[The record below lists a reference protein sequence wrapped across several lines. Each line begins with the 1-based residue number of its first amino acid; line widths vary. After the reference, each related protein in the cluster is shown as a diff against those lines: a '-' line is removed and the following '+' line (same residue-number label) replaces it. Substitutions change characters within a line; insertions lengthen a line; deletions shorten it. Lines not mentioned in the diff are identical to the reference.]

1 MREAELLHEY
11 LLNVLDYNPQKGV
24 FRWKLALSP
33 AVKVD
38 QIAGSKDKDGYIV
51 ITIHRK
57 LYKAGRLAWFYVHG
71 RWPAGEI
78 DHKNRIRSDNR
89 LRNLRD
95 VTVSANRRN
104 KGVYSSNRSGHT
116 GIGFHKQHGKWV
128 ARAYRNGKAHHIGLF
143 DHKEAAIAARNQFL
157 SSHL

>member
-1 MREAELLHEY
+1 MSICLTCLITILRR
-11 LLNVLDYNPQKGV
+11 GG
-24 FRWKLALSP
+24 RWKLALSP

-89 LRNLRD
+89 L
-95 VTVSANRRN
+95 
-104 KGVYSSNRSGHT
+104 
-116 GIGFHKQHGKWV
+116 
-128 ARAYRNGKAHHIGLF
+128 
-143 DHKEAAIAARNQFL
+143 
-157 SSHL
+157 